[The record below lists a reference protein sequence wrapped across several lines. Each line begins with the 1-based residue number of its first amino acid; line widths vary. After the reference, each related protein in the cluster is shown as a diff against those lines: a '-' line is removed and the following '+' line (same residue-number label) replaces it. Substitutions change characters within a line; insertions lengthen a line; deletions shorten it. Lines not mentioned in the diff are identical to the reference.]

1 MNTKILTLAA
11 VGAALVATSCD
22 NWTPPTGSTGEV
34 ALSTMTLVNDDA
46 EKLVQN
52 SSRAEASLDDYI
64 VSIYQAGNTAEPL
77 KTYTYGAMPE
87 VVTLEAGSYRIDVKS
102 HEVQKAEWDR
112 PYFVGSS
119 KDFAVE
125 AAKIT
130 NVGEIVA
137 KFSSIKVTL
146 KYSEALQTL
155 MGSDVEVEVKV
166 NDAGVLVYTP
176 AETRAGY
183 FEAVEGSNTM
193 VATLSGTIAGVKST
207 SVFTF
212 DNAAAGQHHIITLD
226 VRNAPTPPEQT
237 GTINPGGITIDAGIV
252 AEDVEGNVVVEEE
265 VIEGERPWG
274 PEEDPDDPNPP
285 VGPENPDDPK
295 DEAAKFTSPTLDL
308 EAVNNPAKFEGK
320 ECKVFINCPKGVK
333 DLVVTIKS
341 DPLEPMLPAVGL
353 TNSFSLAYPADDEL
367 AAALKNDFK
376 FKIRDEIINQTEV
389 EFDITEFVP
398 LLTNFAGDHTFVL
411 DVTDNEDAKSQL
423 ELKFHAD

>member
-64 VSIYQAGNTAEPL
+64 VSIYQAGNTAEPV

-146 KYSEALQTL
+146 KYSEALQTI

-193 VATLSGTIAGVKST
+193 VATLTGTIAGVKSS

-237 GTINPGGITIDAGIV
+237 GTVNPGGITIDAGIV
-252 AEDVEGNVVVEEE
+252 AEDVEGNVVVDEE

-274 PEEDPDDPNPP
+274 PEEPEPGSGPDP
-285 VGPENPDDPK
+285 GPGPDDPK
-295 DEAAKFTSPTLDL
+295 VEAATFSSPTLTDL
-308 EAVNNPAKFEGK
+308 EAVYNPADLVGK

-333 DLVVTIKS
+333 DLVVTINSEK
-341 DPLEPMLPAVGL
+341 LEPMLPAVGL
-353 TNSFSLAYPADDEL
+353 STSFSLAYPADDEL

-376 FKIRDEIINQTEV
+376 FKIRDEIINHTEV